1 MRNLTLSL
9 SAAASV
15 AALSLLPS
23 PAYAW
28 GQRGHAVIDQAAVSA
43 LPADGPVFLKKYK
56 DYIAASSSMPDTWR
70 SPSEPFSK
78 IEEDPDHGWF
88 REQFAFVKPIPRSRY
103 EFVLALYREHERIK
117 DSDPKTALRTNVR
130 WTGTL
135 PYAAMESYGRLV
147 AGMRIVRMLQ
157 AEGKDTSAYEQNCAY
172 EVAVLGHYI
181 GDGAQPLHDSVNS
194 DGWLGDNPKDYTRNR
209 DIHGRFESKLV
220 DAILLEEKDVAGLI
234 GQPGR
239 LSGDLF
245 EQVLAF
251 LDTAGDRMEAVYKL
265 EKRGALE
272 NPNDKDARDMVY
284 GQVAQGATMLRD
296 MVNRAWIE
304 SASPRAI
311 VDPSP
316 LDPANP
322 RYNSETGSAP
332 ADLGR

>member
-1 MRNLTLSL
+1 MRNFALFL
-9 SAAASV
+9 SAAALV
-15 AALSLLPS
+15 AIPSILPS

-28 GQRGHAVIDQAAVSA
+28 GPRAHAVVDQAAIA
-43 LPADGPVFLKKYK
+43 TLPADGPVFLQKFK

-135 PYAAMESYGRLV
+135 PFAAMESYGRMV
-147 AGMRIVRMLQ
+147 ACMRIVRMLR
-157 AEGKDTSAYEQNCAY
+157 ATGKDSSAYEQNCAY

-181 GDGAQPLHDSVNS
+181 GDGAQPLHDTVNS
-194 DGWLGDNPKDYTRNR
+194 DGWLGDDPKGYTRNH

-220 DAILLEEKDVAGLI
+220 DAMALEEKDVVGLI

-239 LSGDLF
+239 LTGDLF
-245 EQVLAF
+245 DAVLAF
-251 LDTAGDRMEAVYKL
+251 LNTAGDKMEAVYAL

-272 NPNDKDARDMVY
+272 NPQDKEARQLVY
-284 GQVAQGATMLRD
+284 TQVAQGAAMLRD

-304 SASPRAI
+304 SGTSRAVI
-311 VDPSP
+311 NPSP
-316 LDPANP
+316 LDTANP
-322 RYNSETGSAP
+322 AYNSETGSAP
-332 ADLGR
+332 AG